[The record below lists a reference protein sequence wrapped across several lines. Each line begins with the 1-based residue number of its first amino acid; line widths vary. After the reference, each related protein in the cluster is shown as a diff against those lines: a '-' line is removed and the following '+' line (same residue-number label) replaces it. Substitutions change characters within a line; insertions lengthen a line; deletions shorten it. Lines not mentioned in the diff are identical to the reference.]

1 MNEQEMRG
9 LIQRMVLAEIAR
21 LGRAY
26 VPVMSSNRHCHL
38 SQADTER
45 LFGPGYRLTKLRDLV
60 QPGQYACHEKVVLET
75 PKGAVTLRVV
85 GPVRRET
92 QVELSLTDCAG
103 LGLKAPVR
111 MSGMLE
117 NSPGCTLRNGD
128 RHIEIPRG
136 VIVAARHLHLSPE
149 EGIAFGLKDGDTV
162 SLQVEGERALTLN
175 NVIVRCGRGH
185 VLEAH
190 IDRDEAN
197 ACGLTDGTL
206 CRILTP
212 GKAPEQAAVPFSRP
226 YPALQA
232 SPAPKP
238 PERNTLL
245 DVTGEK
251 AKLITEETVLSAA
264 RNGYRVIRYGKDA
277 ILTPLAR
284 DAAAEKHVD
293 LVKAIE

>member
-1 MNEQEMRG
+1 MNEQELRG
-9 LIQRMVLAEIAR
+9 LIQRMVLAEMAR
-21 LGRAY
+21 LGRAWA
-26 VPVMSSNRHCHL
+26 PVMSSNRHCHL

-60 QPGQYACHEKVVLET
+60 QPGQFACNEKVVLET

-85 GPVRRET
+85 GPVRKET

-103 LGLKAPVR
+103 LGLKPPVR
-111 MSGMLE
+111 MSGALE
-117 NSPGCTLRNGD
+117 NTPGCVLRNGE
-128 RHIEIPRG
+128 RRIEIPRG

-149 EGIAFGLKDGDTV
+149 EGTAFGLKDGDTV
-162 SLQVEGERALTLN
+162 SLLVEGERSLMLN
-175 NVIVRCGRGH
+175 NVAVRCGRGH

-197 ACGLTDGTL
+197 ACGLADGTL
-206 CRILTP
+206 CRVILP
-212 GKAPEQAAVPFSRP
+212 GRDEARLPARQEQLPE
-226 YPALQA
+226 
-232 SPAPKP
+232 KP
-238 PERNTLL
+238 PVRNTLL

-264 RNGYRVIRYGKDA
+264 RNGYRVIRYGRDA

-284 DAAAEKHVD
+284 DAAAEKRIE
-293 LVKAIE
+293 LVKAAD

>member
-1 MNEQEMRG
+1 MNEQELRG
-9 LIQRMVLAEIAR
+9 MIQRMVLAEMAR
-21 LGRAY
+21 LGRAWT
-26 VPVMSSNRHCHL
+26 PVMSSNRHCHL

-60 QPGQYACHEKVVLET
+60 QPGQFACNEKVVLET

-85 GPVRRET
+85 GPVRKET

-103 LGLKAPVR
+103 LGLKPPVR
-111 MSGMLE
+111 MSGMLD
-117 NSPGCTLRNGD
+117 NTPGCVLRNGD
-128 RHIEIPRG
+128 RRIEIPRG

-149 EGIAFGLKDGDTV
+149 EGTAYGLKDGDTV
-162 SLQVEGERALTLN
+162 ALLVEGERALTLN

-197 ACGLTDGTL
+197 ACGLADGTL
-206 CRILTP
+206 CRVLIP
-212 GKAPEQAAVPFSRP
+212 GREGDRLPDRHKPLPE
-226 YPALQA
+226 
-232 SPAPKP
+232 KP

-284 DAAAEKHVD
+284 DAAAEKHIE
-293 LVKAIE
+293 LAKAVE

>member
-9 LIQRMVLAEIAR
+9 VIQRMVLAEMAR

-26 VPVMSSNRHCHL
+26 APVMSSNRHCHL
-38 SQADTER
+38 SQTDTER

-60 QPGQYACHEKVVLET
+60 QPGQYACNEKVVLET

-92 QVELSLTDCAG
+92 QVELSMTDCAG

-128 RHIEIPRG
+128 RRIEIPRG
-136 VIVAARHLHLSPE
+136 VIIAARHLHLSPE
-149 EGIAFGLKDGDTV
+149 EGIAFGLKDGDRV
-162 SLQVEGERALTLN
+162 SLQVEGERALTLG

-206 CRILTP
+206 CRILIP
-212 GKAPEQAAVPFSRP
+212 GRALVQPVIQLPNAYTAPQAPP
-226 YPALQA
+226 PA
-232 SPAPKP
+232 KP

-251 AKLITEETVLSAA
+251 AKLISEETVLSAA

-284 DAAAEKHVD
+284 DAASEKHVD

>member
-92 QVELSLTDCAG
+92 QVELSMTDCAG

-175 NVIVRCGRGH
+175 NVIVRCGCGH

-206 CRILTP
+206 CRILIP

-251 AKLITEETVLSAA
+251 AKLISEETVLSAA

>member
-1 MNEQEMRG
+1 MNEQELRG
-9 LIQRMVLAEIAR
+9 VIQRMVLAEMAR

-26 VPVMSSNRHCHL
+26 APVMSSNRHCHL

-206 CRILTP
+206 WRILTP

-277 ILTPLAR
+277 ILTPLAK
-284 DAAAEKHVD
+284 DAASEKHVD

>member
-1 MNEQEMRG
+1 MNEQELRG
-9 LIQRMVLAEIAR
+9 VIQRMVLAEMAR

-26 VPVMSSNRHCHL
+26 APVMASNRHCHL

-128 RHIEIPRG
+128 RRIPLASAQTGTADIINLLNECKVIQWDKFSGANPRG
-136 VIVAARHLHLSPE
+136 VR
-149 EGIAFGLKDGDTV
+149 DGWQFVFTAEV
-162 SLQVEGERALTLN
+162 NGGRKLYATGSNNFPKHFRNFTNALN
-175 NVIVRCGRGH
+175 DMI
-185 VLEAH
+185 
-190 IDRDEAN
+190 
-197 ACGLTDGTL
+197 
-206 CRILTP
+206 
-212 GKAPEQAAVPFSRP
+212 
-226 YPALQA
+226 
-232 SPAPKP
+232 
-238 PERNTLL
+238 RNKE
-245 DVTGEK
+245 D
-251 AKLITEETVLSAA
+251 
-264 RNGYRVIRYGKDA
+264 
-277 ILTPLAR
+277 
-284 DAAAEKHVD
+284 
-293 LVKAIE
+293 